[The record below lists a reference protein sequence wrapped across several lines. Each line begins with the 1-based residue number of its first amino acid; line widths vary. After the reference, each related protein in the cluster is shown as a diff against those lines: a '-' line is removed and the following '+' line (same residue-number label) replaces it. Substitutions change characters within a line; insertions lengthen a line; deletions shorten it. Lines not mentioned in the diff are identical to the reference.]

1 MRLSSVIIPTT
12 GSETLKSAVE
22 SVFNQSGDTQ
32 AYIVIDGYQH
42 KEKVADML
50 YDIDHT
56 ERNYVVLTIPENV
69 GANGFYGHRVY
80 ASIPHLINSK
90 YVFFL
95 DQDCWFEKNH
105 VESMIDLIEKK
116 NIDWAYCLRNIVDKS
131 GKYICKDDCE
141 SLGKW
146 NPFANYKHID
156 TNCYALKTEVAIKIC
171 HAFHGGWGQDRVFYR
186 AMEQYFPQY
195 DCTGE
200 YTLNYRLEGNVG
212 SVSPEFFKFGNE
224 QVKQKFNEFPWRQ
237 NAKDHI

>member
-1 MRLSSVIIPTT
+1 MRNDRNEFICNLANSISGNVLVLFNFVEKHGIPLFQEI
-12 GSETLKSAVE
+12 GKQNKKE
-22 SVFNQSGDTQ
+22 
-32 AYIVIDGYQH
+32 AYLICG
-42 KEKVADML
+42 K
-50 YDIDHT
+50 T
-56 ERNYVVLTIPENV
+56 E
-69 GANGFYGHRVY
+69 
-80 ASIPHLINSK
+80 
-90 YVFFL
+90 
-95 DQDCWFEKNH
+95 
-105 VESMIDLIEKK
+105 IEEREQ
-116 NIDWAYCLRNIVDKS
+116 IRNIVDKS
-131 GKYICKDDCE
+131 GKYLCKDNCE

-186 AMEQYFPQY
+186 AIEQYFPQY

-224 QVKQKFNEFPWRQ
+224 QVKQKFNDFPWRQ